1 MRKVLRHKWAI
12 ALGALLLAL
21 AIGTGAWAA
30 TSAASSLPTLGC
42 AGGRGDLFEWSAEEG
57 NRFGPGQWCPPM
69 REHRERQDKCHG
81 AVLQLVR
88 DKMTPEDQAA
98 LDTLIRQAE
107 SQREELK
114 NAASALGDTMKQ
126 IKDLVDKYLPAEG
139 DTSGPPAGSSS

>member
-1 MRKVLRHKWAI
+1 
-12 ALGALLLAL
+12 
-21 AIGTGAWAA
+21 
-30 TSAASSLPTLGC
+30 
-42 AGGRGDLFEWSAEEG
+42 
-57 NRFGPGQWCPPM
+57 
-69 REHRERQDKCHG
+69 
-81 AVLQLVR
+81 
-88 DKMTPEDQAA
+88 MTPEDQAA